1 MVPEKYDDENAIME
15 VVPGAGGLEASLF
28 AEEIF
33 NFYISYCQQQGCDIE
48 VIEETKNVVNKSSK
62 AVASSGIIK
71 VAIHCKWF
79 SSRHV
84 TC

>member
-15 VVPGAGGLEASLF
+15 VVPGAGGQEASLF

-33 NFYISYCQQQGCDIE
+33 NFYISYCEQQGCDIE

-71 VAIHCKWF
+71 VAVH
-79 SSRHV
+79 
-84 TC
+84 